1 MRNQVKMARLARFGN
16 ARTPTWLRTTTA
28 LNTNAN
34 AAVATKHTPVK
45 HLPRKKKK
53 DGQRPFARSAAPSP
67 PSAASTGT
75 LAAETPAPD
84 CPLARKTSSSPS
96 SSSSSTPPAVVHLD
110 GDDDDDDCRRR
121 EVLCYRTCKFDI
133 EFRLVQR
140 RSGLLAMRR
149 SRKARHR
156 RERGYLAGMFRLVG
170 VEVDDKGKGK
180 DTPGCAGEE
189 GAGEDGPVCWDL
201 LEKMLDMERETTEE

>member
-1 MRNQVKMARLARFGN
+1 MTRLARFGN

-34 AAVATKHTPVK
+34 TAAATKHTPVK
-45 HLPRKKKK
+45 HLPRRKKK

-84 CPLARKTSSSPS
+84 CPLARKTSSSS
-96 SSSSSTPPAVVHLD
+96 SSSLPPVVTVD
-110 GDDDDDDCRRR
+110 DDDDDDDCRRR
-121 EVLCYRTCKFDI
+121 EVVCYRTCNFEV

-170 VEVDDKGKGK
+170 VDVDVEEDNKVKGK
-180 DTPGCAGEE
+180 DTSGCEGGGGVGEE
-189 GAGEDGPVCWDL
+189 GPVCWDL